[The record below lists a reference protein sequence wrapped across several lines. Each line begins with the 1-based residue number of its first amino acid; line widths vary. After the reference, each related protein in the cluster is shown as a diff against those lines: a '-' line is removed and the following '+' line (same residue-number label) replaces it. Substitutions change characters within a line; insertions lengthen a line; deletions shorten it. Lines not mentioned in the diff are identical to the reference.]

1 MSINSGGRE
10 RYDRLVQAA
19 QRLPPVKTA
28 VVHPCDQISIEGAV
42 EAAQLGL
49 IDPILVGPPA
59 RIRDAAGLAKADISR
74 FPLVESAHSHDSAAK
89 AVELVREGKAE
100 ALMKGSLHTDELMG
114 AVVARETGIRTARRI
129 SHCFVMDV
137 PGHPDPLIITDAA
150 VNIAPSLADKVDIVQ
165 NAIDLGHALGFP
177 EVRVAIMS
185 AMETVNPAVP
195 STIEAAAL
203 CKMAE
208 RGQITGG
215 TLDGPLALDNA
226 INPEAAAIKN
236 IVSPVAGHANVLVV
250 PDLEAGNMLAKSL
263 SFLRRSRRRRH
274 RARRAGAD
282 HPDKPRRQRHHPT
295 GLLRRR
301 EPRRR
306 LPPPQRRRSDP
317 IERRPMPEQ
326 ASDTVHPAILSG
338 KKALIV
344 GVANDRSIAW
354 GCAEAMHRFGAEIAM
369 TYLNERARPYVEP
382 LASAVGASLLLPLEV
397 RDTAQVDALFE
408 AIESRWGRLDIL
420 VHSIAF
426 APRQALEGRVTDC
439 PRDGFLTAMDVSCWS
454 LLDLT
459 RRAEKLMTSGGA
471 IFAMS
476 YHGANQVIE
485 NYGIMGPVK
494 AALES
499 AVRYL
504 AAELGPKGIRV
515 HAISPGPLATRAA
528 SGIPDFDALME
539 RVAERAPARRL
550 VTIEEVGAACVFL
563 ASQYAGA
570 MTGNTIY
577 IDGGYN
583 ILG

>member
-1 MSINSGGRE
+1 MPQ
-10 RYDRLVQAA
+10 QA
-19 QRLPPVKTA
+19 P
-28 VVHPCDQISIEGAV
+28 
-42 EAAQLGL
+42 
-49 IDPILVGPPA
+49 
-59 RIRDAAGLAKADISR
+59 DAAY
-74 FPLVESAHSHDSAAK
+74 
-89 AVELVREGKAE
+89 
-100 ALMKGSLHTDELMG
+100 
-114 AVVARETGIRTARRI
+114 
-129 SHCFVMDV
+129 
-137 PGHPDPLIITDAA
+137 
-150 VNIAPSLADKVDIVQ
+150 
-165 NAIDLGHALGFP
+165 
-177 EVRVAIMS
+177 
-185 AMETVNPAVP
+185 
-195 STIEAAAL
+195 
-203 CKMAE
+203 
-208 RGQITGG
+208 
-215 TLDGPLALDNA
+215 
-226 INPEAAAIKN
+226 
-236 IVSPVAGHANVLVV
+236 
-250 PDLEAGNMLAKSL
+250 
-263 SFLRRSRRRRH
+263 
-274 RARRAGAD
+274 
-282 HPDKPRRQRHHPT
+282 
-295 GLLRRR
+295 
-301 EPRRR
+301 
-306 LPPPQRRRSDP
+306 
-317 IERRPMPEQ
+317 
-326 ASDTVHPAILSG
+326 PAILSG

-369 TYLNERARPYVEP
+369 TYLNDRARPYVEP
-382 LASAVGASLLLPLEV
+382 LAKAVDAPLFLPLEV
-397 RDTAQVDALFE
+397 RDTVQVDALFE
-408 AIESRWGRLDIL
+408 AIESRWGQLDIL

-454 LLDLT
+454 LIDLT
-459 RRAEKLMTSGGA
+459 RRAEKLMTSGGT

-476 YHGANQVIE
+476 YHGANQVID

-515 HAISPGPLATRAA
+515 HAISPGPLTTRAA